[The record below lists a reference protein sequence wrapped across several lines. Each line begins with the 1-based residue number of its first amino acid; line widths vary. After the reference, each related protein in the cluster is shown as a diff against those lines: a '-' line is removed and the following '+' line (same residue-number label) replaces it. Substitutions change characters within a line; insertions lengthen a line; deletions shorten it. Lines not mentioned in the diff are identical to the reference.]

1 MIISKGGCDSKSSLS
16 RQKKM
21 VDSLLL
27 IAIQVYHIGSNNNK
41 ERYNESAPKGAHHD
55 DHSSYGRER
64 NEITET
70 NRANSDNYNPHRL
83 KELVEINQS
92 QLSIIDNLENPKLI
106 GEYES
111 RDDQ

>member
-1 MIISKGGCDSKSSLS
+1 MIISKGGSDSKSSLS

-27 IAIQVYHIGSNNNK
+27 IAIKVYHIGSNDNK

-55 DHSSYGRER
+55 DYSSYGRER

-70 NRANSDNYNPHRL
+70 NRANSDNDNPHRL
-83 KELVEINQS
+83 KKLVEINKS
-92 QLSIIDNLENPKLI
+92 QLSVVDNLEHSKLI

-111 RDDQ
+111 

>member
-1 MIISKGGCDSKSSLS
+1 MIISEGGSDSKSSFS

-27 IAIQVYHIGSNNNK
+27 IAIQVYHIGSDDNK

-64 NEITET
+64 NEVTET
-70 NRANSDNYNPHRL
+70 NRAYCDNDNPYRL
-83 KELVEINQS
+83 KELVEIDQS
-92 QLSIIDNLENPKLI
+92 QLSIIDNLEHPKLI
-106 GEYES
+106 GKY
-111 RDDQ
+111 